1 MKPFYM
7 VYLLGGSP
15 LRKIHFTKREAAAE
29 AEELTATTG
38 NPSYI
43 LQMVSDVRISEKDGS
58 LLWEGKEEEIEE

>member
-1 MKPFYM
+1 MKTFYM
-7 VYLLGGSP
+7 VYLQGGSP

-43 LQMVSDVRISEKDGS
+43 LQMVSVVRVAAEGN